1 MISQSKMNALN
12 LEMVNAHAEYQVFL
26 SQTGKYIFKTD
37 FDIIYAVDFELDA
50 NPYYT
55 AYWFNLTNPEHA
67 KSPGD
72 VKIAQ
77 TVVCIIEEFFRLNPE
92 VLLYMCS
99 TDKGQQA
106 QRSRLFLRWFN
117 GYEQQK
123 HYLIRSTEIRGIG
136 PDNKP
141 IKEYVALIIQRT
153 HPLLDEIVQRFDDE
167 IQMFNDNKP
176 TE

>member
-1 MISQSKMNALN
+1 MNALN

-26 SQTGKYIFKTD
+26 SQTGKYFFKTD

-50 NPYYT
+50 NPSYT

-123 HYLIRSTEIRGIG
+123 HYLIRSTEIRGVG

>member
-1 MISQSKMNALN
+1 MAAESKGT
-12 LEMVNAHAEYQVFL
+12 E
-26 SQTGKYIFKTD
+26 TGMGGTD
-37 FDIIYAVDFELDA
+37 TTWTE
-50 NPYYT
+50 NHGRREP
-55 AYWFNLTNPEHA
+55 NPEHA

>member
-1 MISQSKMNALN
+1 MISQDKMNALN
-12 LEMVNAHAEYQVFL
+12 LEMVNSHAEYSVFL
-26 SQTGKYIFKTD
+26 SQTGKYVFKTD
-37 FDIIYAVDFELDA
+37 FDILYAVDFELDS

-55 AYWFNLTNPEHA
+55 AYWFNHPEHA
-67 KSPGD
+67 NSPGD

-106 QRSRLFLRWFN
+106 VRNRLFLRWFN

-123 HYLIRSTEIRGIG
+123 RYLIRSTEVRGVD

-141 IKEYVALIIQRT
+141 IKEYVALIVQRE
-153 HPLLDEIVQRFDDE
+153 HPLLDEIVSRFDSE
-167 IQMFNDNKP
+167 IAMFNELKP
-176 TE
+176 